1 MHDLGCRWHFTQSRN
16 LDMPFQI
23 EREPDSESDSDMD
36 VSMPTKKEGPPAR
49 RRVAF
54 TRIPS
59 AVFQENE
66 ETIKS
71 GLRSNSVSI
80 HTRFPAKGVIE
91 ATRFPSSS
99 DFKVYVLPISTPESV
114 DVEFPPSEFPAGFV
128 DFFDATGKRWK
139 CVAMWNGKEIQYVA
153 SVAAEVRLCG
163 HLFAGS
169 TKGGKVRWDRG
180 VAPHNRIPGKY
191 CQFAVSDKVL
201 LDRRKAQY
209 PEQLKQHQQACGLE
223 FTALVEDKKDAPKED
238 VLPTPV
244 ETVMPVKTK
253 KKKRTAAED
262 DEVPKETKKPKKKN
276 PGVSR
281 QLFDIDLMDEGS
293 DIESKPVA
301 VVPVTA
307 PKPTFYTI
315 KVTNPKVPNHVLFYT
330 TLPGEEGSIEIE
342 ECVSGDGPML
352 DKNTLFTRKF

>member
-1 MHDLGCRWHFTQSRN
+1 
-16 LDMPFQI
+16 MPFRI
-23 EREPDSESDSDMD
+23 DREPDSGSESE
-36 VSMPTKKEGPPAR
+36 VEVTPQGKKEGPPAR

-54 TRIPS
+54 SRIP
-59 AVFQENE
+59 ATVFQENE

-99 DFKVYVLPISTPESV
+99 DFKVYVLPISALESV
-114 DVEFPPSEFPAGFV
+114 DIEFPPSEFPAGFV
-128 DFFDATGKRWK
+128 DFFDSTGKRWK
-139 CVAMWNGKEIQYVA
+139 CVALWNGKDIQYVA

-191 CQFAVSDKVL
+191 SQFAVSDKVL

-223 FTALVEDKKDAPKED
+223 FAAVAEEKKEVVQEPE
-238 VLPTPV
+238 
-244 ETVMPVKTK
+244 PVKEAEAPVKSK
-253 KKKRTAAED
+253 KKSAKRSAAQD
-262 DEVPKETKKPKKKN
+262 DLAPTEFKKLKKTN
-276 PGVSR
+276 AAVSR
-281 QLFDIDLMDEGS
+281 QLFDIDLTEE
-293 DIESKPVA
+293 ESEVEIKPVKSG
-301 VVPVTA
+301 
-307 PKPTFYTI
+307 PKFYTI
-315 KVTNPKVPNHVLFYT
+315 KVTKANAASPVLFFT
-330 TLPGEEGSIEIE
+330 TLSGEKGSIEID
-342 ECVSGDGPML
+342 ECREGEGVLS
-352 DKNTLFTRKF
+352 TVFTRKF